1 MLHRL
6 TFDEKVIG
14 LNSRFER
21 QSAEAILRHTLLSG
35 QFGNVGVVSSFGAE
49 SVVLLDLVAAI
60 DPATPILFLDTEMLF
75 AETLEYQKTIAERL
89 GLTDVRVI
97 TPKREETFEKD
108 NEGLLHLYFPD
119 QCCALRKTIPVQ
131 QALEG
136 FDTWITGRKRY
147 QSGAR
152 ARLAPFEN
160 EADRRIKVNPLA
172 HWGTDEVQ
180 DYMAAKDLPRH
191 PLVARGYPSIGCAP
205 CTTQVGFGEDPRAC
219 RWRNQEKFE
228 CGIHFA
234 GTNLV
239 RDSAA

>member
-119 QCCALRKTIPVQ
+119 QCCALRKTIPLQ

-152 ARLAPFEN
+152 ARLAPFES

-180 DYMAAKDLPRH
+180 DYMAAEDLPRH

-205 CTTQVGFGEDPRAC
+205 CTTQVGFGEDPRAG
-219 RWRNQEKFE
+219 RWRNQEKIE

>member
-6 TFDEKVIG
+6 TVDEKVIG
-14 LNSRFER
+14 LNSRFGR
-21 QSAEAILRHTLLSG
+21 QNAEDILRHTLLSG

-75 AETLEYQKTIAERL
+75 VETLEYQKTIAERL

-97 TPKREETFEKD
+97 TPSREETFVTD

-119 QCCALRKTIPVQ
+119 QCCALRKSIPLQ
-131 QALEG
+131 RALIG
-136 FDTWITGRKRY
+136 FDAWITGRKRY
-147 QSGAR
+147 QSGSR
-152 ARLAPFEN
+152 AKLAPFEN
-160 EADRRIKVNPLA
+160 EADLRIKVNPLA
-172 HWGTDEVQ
+172 QWGSEAAQ
-180 DYMAAKDLPRH
+180 DYIAAKDLPRH

-205 CTTQVGFGEDPRAC
+205 CTTQVGFGEDPRAG
-219 RWRNQEKFE
+219 RWRNQEKVE

-234 GTNLV
+234 GTRLV
-239 RDSAA
+239 RETAA